1 MSNNF
6 SHIMD
11 KRSPKSPVLYERYKS
26 GCAWSLMRFCDFR
39 QDDPD
44 RKLISNRKGLNTHV
58 ADDRFTKNR
67 FDLLSN
73 FEEKGQY
80 IDDGVARK
88 TLTTNSDK
96 PDITRI
102 KEEEMAAEKQI
113 KNKITNSRAEHVIS
127 DSQPTRHVPKN
138 RRRKASKGFHGCK
151 DIATLG
157 SYESS
162 ADASSK
168 KSNTV
173 ALNEASCNR
182 TNPKKGRDSSCR
194 SISPQKC
201 DQIGE
206 NDLQVRMNEA
216 AEAFINQNFI
226 KGRYPERDR
235 TNHQSK
241 HFSDALEI
249 LNSNK
254 DLFIK
259 LLQDPNS
266 LLVKHIQDLR
276 DSQAK
281 KQETKSFSDAKVS
294 ENCSIGSI
302 DPENSDT
309 IVVLKPDLTSMQ
321 NSELEMS
328 ESSSPRS
335 LYSLRNRAQSD
346 KPAYFSFEHM
356 KRKLKH
362 AIGLRRKEKISMS
375 TGSTLH
381 KSSRDIQNSGDGGK
395 GKSLEVEESNSS
407 SKVNLGID
415 RTMKSSQVVKR
426 IDKTCKG
433 KEEESGIKRGGSG
446 HEDSKLSMVRLK
458 QREAYMDVESRK
470 RLSEILRKS
479 NENYSRRQD
488 EKTSGKT
495 ILLPEYDFLSTFS
508 PGRHWEHGFNSAQMR
523 FSPYSNNQMVNEK
536 KQRLRKELENK
547 YLSSVR
553 QTVVEAPS
561 WTDYKKFTDQLQ
573 TLDAKPII
581 PRNHFSDIQIHESVC
596 SVYNTSSPRG
606 SMKIVETHNTT
617 SSREINYVGVS
628 SKAYGTRNT
637 SSNQSATANTCGEN
651 RNLKYSK
658 LDLLA
663 ESCTSPASKDTNGTK
678 DKAEH
683 PSPVSVLEEFL
694 DEDITSPPST
704 RLEPAEPAT
713 EPKQINCASPEDLKI
728 NLSNVM
734 DEHEPLSKY
743 VRELL
748 QVSGINWDELSIKY
762 YSSPEQLLESS
773 LFDQVEALPDQSC
786 ADDPKLLFDY
796 VNEVLL
802 EVYHCHFSCSPWSSL
817 VKTKLQPILS
827 LKDVHY
833 EIMKCVNWDFLSQQ
847 RPSLTLQQL
856 VEKDLAK
863 SGTWMD
869 ILGIDTERAI
879 SELVDSVLEKLT
891 LETAIDLSIICRG
904 ALLK

>member
-1 MSNNF
+1 
-6 SHIMD
+6 MD
-11 KRSPKSPVLYERYKS
+11 KRSPKNPVLYERYKS
-26 GCAWSLMRFCDFR
+26 GCAWGLMRFCDFR

-44 RKLISNRKGLNTHV
+44 RKMISNRKGLNTHV
-58 ADDRFTKNR
+58 ADDRFMKSR

-73 FEEKGQY
+73 FEEKGLY

-96 PDITRI
+96 PDLTRI
-102 KEEEMAAEKQI
+102 KEEEVAAEKQI
-113 KNKITNSRAEHVIS
+113 KNKITNSRAEQVIS

-138 RRRKASKGFHGCK
+138 RRRKASKAFHGCK

-162 ADASSK
+162 ADTSSK
-168 KSNTV
+168 KSNTA

-276 DSQAK
+276 DSQRK
-281 KQETKSFSDAKVS
+281 KQETKSFPGAKVS
-294 ENCSIGSI
+294 ENCSIGSV

-321 NSELEMS
+321 NSELEMI

-335 LYSLRNRAQSD
+335 LYSLRNSAQKD
-346 KPAYFSFEHM
+346 KPPYFSFEHM

-362 AIGLRRKEKISMS
+362 AIGLGRKEKISTS

-381 KSSRDIQNSGDGGK
+381 KSPHDIQCLGDGGK
-395 GKSLEVEESNSS
+395 GKSLEVAESNSS
-407 SKVNLGID
+407 SEVNLGIG
-415 RTMKSSQVVKR
+415 RSIKSSQDVKR
-426 IDKTCKG
+426 IDKTCKA

-446 HEDSKLSMVRLK
+446 HEDSKLSMVRHLK
-458 QREAYMDVESRK
+458 QREAYMDVESRNC
-470 RLSEILRKS
+470 LSEILRKS

-488 EKTSGKT
+488 AKTLGKT

-553 QTVVEAPS
+553 QTIVEAPS

-573 TLDAKPII
+573 TFDAKPII
-581 PRNHFSDIQIHESVC
+581 PRNHFSDITIRESIC
-596 SVYNTSSPRG
+596 SVYDTSSPRG

-628 SKAYGTRNT
+628 SKANGMRNT
-637 SSNQSATANTCGEN
+637 SSNQSATANTSGGN
-651 RNLKYSK
+651 RNLKHSK
-658 LDLLA
+658 LDLPA

-704 RLEPAEPAT
+704 KLEPAETAT

-734 DEHEPLSKY
+734 DEHEPVSIC

-748 QVSGINWDELSIKY
+748 QVSGINWDELSMKY
-762 YSSPEQLLESS
+762 YSSSEQLLEPS
-773 LFDQVEALPDQSC
+773 LFDQVEALSDQSC
-786 ADDPKLLFDY
+786 AEDPKLLFDY

-802 EVYHCHFSCSPWSSL
+802 EVYHCHFSCSPWSAL
-817 VKTKLQPILS
+817 VKPKLQPVLS
-827 LKDVHY
+827 LKNVNY
-833 EIMKCVNWDFLSQQ
+833 EVMKCVDWNLLSQQ
-847 RPSLTLQQL
+847 QPSLTLQQL

-869 ILGIDTERAI
+869 IRIDTERAI
-879 SELVDSVLEKLT
+879 YELVDSVLEELT

>member
-26 GCAWSLMRFCDFR
+26 GCTWSLMRFCDFR

-58 ADDRFTKNR
+58 ADDRFSKNR

-73 FEEKGQY
+73 FEEKSQY
-80 IDDGVARK
+80 IDDGVAHK

-113 KNKITNSRAEHVIS
+113 KNKITNSIAEHVIS

-168 KSNTV
+168 KSNTTT
-173 ALNEASCNR
+173 LNEASCNQM
-182 TNPKKGRDSSCR
+182 NPKKGRDSSCR
-194 SISPQKC
+194 SISPQNC

-254 DLFIK
+254 DLFMK

-281 KQETKSFSDAKVS
+281 KLETKSFSDAKVS
-294 ENCSIGSI
+294 ENCSIGSV
-302 DPENSDT
+302 DHENSDT
-309 IVVLKPDLTSMQ
+309 IVVLKPDLTMI
-321 NSELEMS
+321 
-328 ESSSPRS
+328 
-335 LYSLRNRAQSD
+335 

-362 AIGLRRKEKISMS
+362 AIGLRKKEKISTS

-381 KSSRDIQNSGDGGK
+381 KSPRDIQCSGDGGK
-395 GKSLEVEESNSS
+395 GKSLEVAESNSS
-407 SKVNLGID
+407 SNVNLGIG
-415 RTMKSSQVVKR
+415 RTMKSSQDVKR
-426 IDKTCKG
+426 IDKTCKA
-433 KEEESGIKRGGSG
+433 KEEESGIKRSGSG
-446 HEDSKLSMVRLK
+446 HEDSKLSMVRDLK

-488 EKTSGKT
+488 AKTLGKT
-495 ILLPEYDFLSTFS
+495 ILLLEYDFLSTFS

-581 PRNHFSDIQIHESVC
+581 PRNHFSDITIHESVC
-596 SVYNTSSPRG
+596 SVYDTSSPRG
-606 SMKIVETHNTT
+606 SMKIVETYNNTT
-617 SSREINYVGVS
+617 SSREINYVGLS
-628 SKAYGTRNT
+628 SKANDMRNT

-663 ESCTSPASKDTNGTK
+663 ESCTSPASKDTNSTI

-683 PSPVSVLEEFL
+683 PSPVSVLKEFL
-694 DEDITSPPST
+694 DEDITSPPNT
-704 RLEPAEPAT
+704 RIEPAETAT
-713 EPKQINCASPEDLKI
+713 EPKEINRASPDDLKI
-728 NLSNVM
+728 NLSNIM

-748 QVSGINWDELSIKY
+748 QVSGINWDELSMKY
-762 YSSPEQLLESS
+762 YSSSEQLLESS
-773 LFDQVEALPDQSC
+773 LFDQVEALSDQSC

-796 VNEVLL
+796 VNEVLQ

-817 VKTKLQPILS
+817 VKPKLQPVLS

-833 EIMKCVNWDFLSQQ
+833 EVMKCVNWNLLSKQL
-847 RPSLTLQQL
+847 PSLTLQQL

-869 ILGIDTERAI
+869 IRNIDTERAI

>member
-73 FEEKGQY
+73 FEEKSQY
-80 IDDGVARK
+80 IDEGVARK
-88 TLTTNSDK
+88 TVTTNSDK

-138 RRRKASKGFHGCK
+138 RRRKASKAFHGCK
-151 DIATLG
+151 DIATLE

-168 KSNTV
+168 KSNT

-182 TNPKKGRDSSCR
+182 MNPKKGRDSSCR
-194 SISPQKC
+194 SIGPQKC

-276 DSQAK
+276 DSQVK

-294 ENCSIGSI
+294 ENCSIGTV

-335 LYSLRNRAQSD
+335 LYSLRNRVQSD

-356 KRKLKH
+356 KRRLKH
-362 AIGLRRKEKISMS
+362 AIGLRRKEKISTS
-375 TGSTLH
+375 TGSMLH
-381 KSSRDIQNSGDGGK
+381 KSPLDIQCPGDGGK
-395 GKSLEVEESNSS
+395 GKSLEVADSNSS
-407 SKVNLGID
+407 TNVNLGVD
-415 RTMKSSQVVKR
+415 RTMKSSQDVKR
-426 IDKTCKG
+426 IDKTCKV
-433 KEEESGIKRGGSG
+433 KEEESGIQRSGSG
-446 HEDSKLSMVRLK
+446 QEDSKLSMVRHLK
-458 QREAYMDVESRK
+458 QREAYMDVEARK
-470 RLSEILRKS
+470 
-479 NENYSRRQD
+479 
-488 EKTSGKT
+488 
-495 ILLPEYDFLSTFS
+495 
-508 PGRHWEHGFNSAQMR
+508 
-523 FSPYSNNQMVNEK
+523 
-536 KQRLRKELENK
+536 
-547 YLSSVR
+547 
-553 QTVVEAPS
+553 
-561 WTDYKKFTDQLQ
+561 
-573 TLDAKPII
+573 
-581 PRNHFSDIQIHESVC
+581 
-596 SVYNTSSPRG
+596 
-606 SMKIVETHNTT
+606 
-617 SSREINYVGVS
+617 
-628 SKAYGTRNT
+628 
-637 SSNQSATANTCGEN
+637 
-651 RNLKYSK
+651 
-658 LDLLA
+658 
-663 ESCTSPASKDTNGTK
+663 
-678 DKAEH
+678 
-683 PSPVSVLEEFL
+683 
-694 DEDITSPPST
+694 
-704 RLEPAEPAT
+704 
-713 EPKQINCASPEDLKI
+713 
-728 NLSNVM
+728 
-734 DEHEPLSKY
+734 
-743 VRELL
+743 
-748 QVSGINWDELSIKY
+748 LSI
-762 YSSPEQLLESS
+762 
-773 LFDQVEALPDQSC
+773 
-786 ADDPKLLFDY
+786 
-796 VNEVLL
+796 
-802 EVYHCHFSCSPWSSL
+802 
-817 VKTKLQPILS
+817 
-827 LKDVHY
+827 
-833 EIMKCVNWDFLSQQ
+833 
-847 RPSLTLQQL
+847 
-856 VEKDLAK
+856 
-863 SGTWMD
+863 
-869 ILGIDTERAI
+869 
-879 SELVDSVLEKLT
+879 
-891 LETAIDLSIICRG
+891 
-904 ALLK
+904 

>member
-58 ADDRFTKNR
+58 V
-67 FDLLSN
+67 
-73 FEEKGQY
+73 GQH
-80 IDDGVARK
+80 K

-96 PDITRI
+96 PNITRI

-113 KNKITNSRAEHVIS
+113 KNKITNSIAEHVIS

-168 KSNTV
+168 KSNTT

-182 TNPKKGRDSSCR
+182 MNPKKGRDSSCR
-194 SISPQKC
+194 SISPQNC

-254 DLFIK
+254 DLFMK

-294 ENCSIGSI
+294 ENCSIGSV

-328 ESSSPRS
+328 KSSSPRS

-362 AIGLRRKEKISMS
+362 AIGLRKKEKISTS

-381 KSSRDIQNSGDGGK
+381 KSPRDIQCSGDGGK
-395 GKSLEVEESNSS
+395 GKSLEVAESNSS
-407 SKVNLGID
+407 SNVNLGIG
-415 RTMKSSQVVKR
+415 RTMKSSQDVKR
-426 IDKTCKG
+426 IDKTCKA
-433 KEEESGIKRGGSG
+433 KEEESGIKRSGSG
-446 HEDSKLSMVRLK
+446 HEDSKLSMVRDLK
-458 QREAYMDVESRK
+458 QREAYIDVESRK

-488 EKTSGKT
+488 AKTLGKT

-553 QTVVEAPS
+553 QIVVEAPS

-581 PRNHFSDIQIHESVC
+581 PRNHFSDITIHESVC
-596 SVYNTSSPRG
+596 SVYDTSSPRG
-606 SMKIVETHNTT
+606 SMKIVETHNNTT
-617 SSREINYVGVS
+617 SSREVNYVGVS
-628 SKAYGTRNT
+628 SKANGTRNT

-663 ESCTSPASKDTNGTK
+663 ESCTSPASKDTNGTI

-704 RLEPAEPAT
+704 RIEPAETAT
-713 EPKQINCASPEDLKI
+713 EPKEINRASPDDLKI
-728 NLSNVM
+728 NLSNIM

-748 QVSGINWDELSIKY
+748 QVSGINWDELSMKY
-762 YSSPEQLLESS
+762 YSSSEQLLESS
-773 LFDQVEALPDQSC
+773 LFDQVEALSDQSC

-796 VNEVLL
+796 VNEVLQ

-817 VKTKLQPILS
+817 VKPKLQPVLS

-833 EIMKCVNWDFLSQQ
+833 EVMKCVNWNLLSKQL
-847 RPSLTLQQL
+847 PSLTLQQL

-869 ILGIDTERAI
+869 IRSIDTERAI